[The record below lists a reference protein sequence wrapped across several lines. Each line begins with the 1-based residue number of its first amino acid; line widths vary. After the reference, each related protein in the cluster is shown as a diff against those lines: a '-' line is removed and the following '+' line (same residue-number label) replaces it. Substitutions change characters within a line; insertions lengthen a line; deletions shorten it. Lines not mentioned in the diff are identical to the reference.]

1 VLFIRPLLGCPSSF
15 LLLLH
20 PRELQV
26 LTIDMQRPNF
36 LKVEKVLCLVEDL
49 NPKTTIFFDP
59 DSKSLQFFD

>member
-1 VLFIRPLLGCPSSF
+1 
-15 LLLLH
+15 
-20 PRELQV
+20 
-26 LTIDMQRPNF
+26 MQRPNF